1 MYINIIKINYFFWGE
16 KYIYLYTIIYNY
28 LKYIKM
34 GDYVPLVTEGII
46 FCMYMTIFFIIW
58 LAFISWS
65 VEQEKQGEVWKW
77 ASIVSAILAVLTT
90 WGMLAA
96 SPR

>member
-1 MYINIIKINYFFWGE
+1 
-16 KYIYLYTIIYNY
+16 
-28 LKYIKM
+28 M

-46 FCMYMTIFFIIW
+46 FFIYISIFFIIW

-65 VEQEKQGEVWKW
+65 VEKEKQGEVWKW

-90 WGMLAA
+90 WGMLAV
-96 SPR
+96 R